1 MFKYRIISFP
11 LLLFL
16 LYLIFFQPWGC
27 WIFIVGAPIVISLAL
42 YEAGKLFSLCKFE
55 TDPVFTAELGGI
67 VAFLFFLN
75 CYFGFQSGIFSLLLM
90 IVILSGI
97 LLILFTLLFSKD
109 EVKFRKIFNSF
120 ALAGIFGSTYILFAS
135 FYFQSLSEFFL
146 LYLMLTAK
154 AMDTGGYV
162 FGMISNKLMKSGNH
176 KIAPSISPKK
186 SWEGFFGGMAFS
198 IAVSVIFWRFLGNF
212 AWYFYLAGGVLL
224 ALLSFA
230 GDLTESALKRRAGV
244 KDSAQ
249 WIPGMGGVFDVLDSF
264 LYIGPAVA
272 LIAAILVVFSII

>member
-16 LYLIFFQPWGC
+16 LYLIFFQPWGS
-27 WIFIVGAPIVISLAL
+27 WIFIVGAPVVIALAL
-42 YEAGKLFSLCKFE
+42 YEAGKLFSLCKIE
-55 TDPVFTAELGGI
+55 NDPVFTAELGGI
-67 VAFLFFLN
+67 GAFLFFLN
-75 CYFGFQSGIFSLLLM
+75 CFFGFQTGIFSLLLM
-90 IVILSGI
+90 IVILAEI
-97 LLILFTLLFSKD
+97 LLLLCTLLFSKD
-109 EVKFRKIFNSF
+109 EVKFRKLFNSV
-120 ALAGIFGSTYILFAS
+120 AIAGIFGYCYILFAS
-135 FYFQSLSEFFL
+135 FYFDRMCPFFL

-162 FGMISNKLMKSGNH
+162 FGMISNKLMPGGNH

-198 IAVSVIFWRFLGNF
+198 IAVSMIFWRCLGNF

-249 WIPGMGGVFDVLDSF
+249 WIPGMGGVLDVLDSF

-272 LIAAILVVFSII
+272 LIAAVSAIFSI

>member
-16 LYLIFFQPWGC
+16 LYLIFFRQWGH
-27 WIFIVGAPIVISLAL
+27 WIFLIGAPVIIALAL
-42 YEAGKLFSLCKFE
+42 YEAGKLFSLCKIE
-55 TDPVFTAELGGI
+55 NDPVFTAELGGI
-67 VAFLFFLN
+67 AAFLFLLN
-75 CYFGFQSGIFSLLLM
+75 FTFGFQTGIFSLLLM
-90 IVILSGI
+90 IVFLAGI
-97 LLILFTLLFSKD
+97 LLVLCTLLFSKD
-109 EVKFRKIFNSF
+109 EVKFRKLFNSV
-120 ALAGIFGSTYILFAS
+120 AITGIFGYCYILFAS
-135 FYFQSLSEFFL
+135 FYFGRMSSFFL

-162 FGMISNKLMKSGNH
+162 FGMISNQLMPGGNH

-198 IAVSVIFWRFLGNF
+198 ITVSMVFWRFLGNF

-249 WIPGMGGVFDVLDSF
+249 WIPGMGGVLDVLDSF
-264 LYIGPAVA
+264 LYIGPVVA
-272 LIAAILVVFSII
+272 LIAAVSAIFSI